1 MSQNKNQNE
10 QWMLLVLLLKEIA
23 EKKGVTQGQIA
34 EQTGLLQSNIS
45 RFFSLKYKPTLDT
58 FLQISKAIKVNFFFE
73 DQESKTDLNE
83 AMEHAME
90 ELSAISQSAQDPK
103 GFAVVGELAKSLSDL
118 SKTLMYMHKG
128 RGNSEPGGN
137 SNVLTPSQVSV
148 ENAVFVGS
156 TADLM
161 SMRAAK

>member
-90 ELSAISQSAQDPK
+90 ELGRRANKLPK
-103 GFAVVGELAKSLSDL
+103 
-118 SKTLMYMHKG
+118 
-128 RGNSEPGGN
+128 N
-137 SNVLTPSQVSV
+137 
-148 ENAVFVGS
+148 
-156 TADLM
+156 
-161 SMRAAK
+161 